1 MGKALEI
8 NINQFSYTDQAI
20 LQDVNF
26 TVDKGETIVITGLSG
41 SGKTTLIRLIN
52 GLIPQIY
59 EGTLTGDIKILG
71 KSVSD
76 YQTGELAKYVG
87 NVFQNPDDQFFA
99 NEVENEIALVGENT
113 GMERSCLIKRV
124 EYAMAEL
131 GLSALKGRK
140 IRTLSG
146 GQKQK
151 VAIASTLVYDSDI
164 IILDEPTANLDFSSI
179 QEMKTALKK
188 LKEQGKTIVIAEHR
202 LSYLKEIMDRLLIL
216 KAGRLEKILRP
227 DELNEKVRTEHKLR
241 CFDYANLK
249 SEAPGIGGDIRIKA
263 DDVLIKNKEY
273 RLKAAVNF
281 SLSRGEC
288 MAVIGENGIGKTTM
302 AKELIGLLPIKSG
315 EVSFGRYRRERLKN
329 TAVSLQNCRNMF
341 FYETVEREL
350 IPPKKES
357 DKAYLDKVKEYLMKL
372 ELWDKR
378 MRNPHDL
385 SGGEKQRLALIV
397 TILKDSKLVVLDE
410 PTAGLDYK
418 RMAMVS
424 AVIEEK
430 TKEAPVI
437 LITHDLELLFKVCN
451 TAYLMTESGH
461 RKISVGG
468 NEDEIRGFFK
478 KNIIRT

>member
-124 EYAMAEL
+124 AYAMAEL

-202 LSYLKEIMDRLLIL
+202 LSYLKEIMDRLIIL

-227 DELNEKVRTEHKLR
+227 DELNEKVRTENKLR

-350 IPPKKES
+350 IPPKRES